1 MEMAQFYERLKEA
14 LALREIT
21 QTELSKRTGIDK
33 ATISHYVSGSYKA
46 KSDNLYA
53 IAKALDISEPW
64 LMGLDVPI
72 TRIEPTVN
80 DSELNLDDREAM
92 NILSSL
98 SEEKRRQAISYL
110 RFLRDSK
117 EQE

>member
-1 MEMAQFYERLKEA
+1 MAMFNERLKEA
-14 LALREIT
+14 IAMREIT

-33 ATISHYVSGSYKA
+33 SIISHYISGSYKA

-53 IAKALDISEPW
+53 LDVSEPW
-64 LMGLDVPI
+64 LMGLDVPVK
-72 TRIEPTVN
+72 RIEPTAN
-80 DSELNLDDREAM
+80 DSELDLDDREAM

-98 SEEKRRQAISYL
+98 PKEKRRQAISYL

>member
-1 MEMAQFYERLKEA
+1 MAMFNERLKEA
-14 LALREIT
+14 IAMREIT

-33 ATISHYVSGSYKA
+33 SIISHYISGSYKA

-53 IAKALDISEPW
+53 LAKALDVSEPW
-64 LMGLDVPI
+64 LMGLDVPVK
-72 TRIEPTVN
+72 RIEPTAN
-80 DSELNLDDREAM
+80 DSELDLDDREAM

-98 SEEKRRQAISYL
+98 PKEKRRQAISYL

>member
-1 MEMAQFYERLKEA
+1 MAQFYERLKAA
-14 LALREIT
+14 LTEKGVT

-46 KSDNLYA
+46 KSENLYL
-53 IAKALDISEPW
+53 IARALDVSEPW
-64 LMGLDVPI
+64 LMGLDVPMK
-72 TRIEPTVN
+72 RIEPTAN
-80 DSELNLDDREAM
+80 DSELTLDDREVM

-98 SEEKRRQAISYL
+98 SEEKLKQAISYL

-117 EQE
+117 EE